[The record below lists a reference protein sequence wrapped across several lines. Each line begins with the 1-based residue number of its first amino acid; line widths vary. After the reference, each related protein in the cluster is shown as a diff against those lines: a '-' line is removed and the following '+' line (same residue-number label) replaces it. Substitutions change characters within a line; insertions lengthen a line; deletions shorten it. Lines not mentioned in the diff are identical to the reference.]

1 MPTKKTKSITQDELL
16 KFNNF
21 IDKRKEILT
30 SLGAAELQLVNI
42 KQKKDQLF
50 SSMQNLDVLEKDFN
64 QELIRK
70 YGNVS
75 VNTTTG
81 EIT

>member
-21 IDKRKEILT
+21 INKRKEILT

>member
-21 IDKRKEILT
+21 INKRKEILT

-42 KQKKDQLF
+42 QQKKDQLF

-70 YGNVS
+70 
-75 VNTTTG
+75 
-81 EIT
+81 